1 MLAELMK
8 HHKLSLSQVESIT
21 GLDRSTLSLIRAKKY
36 NGNRE
41 LELQAVEKLKEA
53 GYEMPAFVRLAV
65 KPDVFVTTE
74 NVIKF
79 QSLCDELKST
89 DLTSSFG
96 IVSGRAG
103 RGKTKTAIW
112 YTVQNPQDAVYVLY
126 IDGMSIPQLAREIC
140 FEVTGLRPRS
150 FYDCLIEIE
159 KTTRLKRKLIL
170 IDEADKMPKKYIE
183 MLRGF
188 NERCLCPVALI
199 GEETITS
206 KLDEERRLKSRVR
219 RVVQFEPMSVSDV
232 VTFYQM
238 AVGIDIDP
246 SVAMLLWERA
256 KGDFRVVVRDAYS
269 VVRVLNTNETTEL
282 TAEMVAG
289 L

>member
-1 MLAELMK
+1 MLAELMNY
-8 HHKLSLSQVESIT
+8 HKLSLSKVEAIT
-21 GLDRSTLSLIRAKKY
+21 GLDRSTISLLRAKKY

-53 GYEMPAFVRLAV
+53 GYELPAFVRLTV

-74 NVIKF
+74 NVVKF

-103 RGKTKTAIW
+103 RGKTRTAIW

-140 FEVTGLRPRS
+140 YEVTGLRPRS

-188 NERCLCPVALI
+188 NERCLCPVVLI
-199 GEETITS
+199 GEETITGR
-206 KLDEERRLKSRVR
+206 LNEERRLRSRAR
-219 RVVQFEPMSVSDV
+219 QIINFEPLTVSDV

-246 SVAMLLWERA
+246 SVAVLLWERA

-269 VVRVLNTNETTEL
+269 VVRILNTNETTEV
-282 TAEMVAG
+282 TAEVVSK

>member
-1 MLAELMK
+1 MLAEIMK
-8 HHKLSLSQVESIT
+8 HHKLSLSQVEAIT

-41 LELQAVEKLKEA
+41 LELQAVEKLKES
-53 GYEMPAFVRLAV
+53 GYEMPAFVRLTV

-79 QSLCDELKST
+79 QSLCEELKST

-112 YTVQNPQDAVYVLY
+112 YAVQNPNDAVYVLY

-159 KTTRLKRKLIL
+159 KTTRIKRKLIL

-188 NERCLCPVALI
+188 NERCLCPIVLI

-219 RVVQFEPMSVSDV
+219 RAINFEPLSVSDV

-238 AVGIDIDP
+238 SIGIDVDP
-246 SVAMLLWERA
+246 SVAVLLWERA

>member
-1 MLAELMK
+1 MLSKIME
-8 HHKLSLSQVESIT
+8 HFKLSLGQVEKLT
-21 GLDRSTLSLIRAKKY
+21 GLDRSTISLLKSGKY
-36 NGNRE
+36 NGNRA
-41 LELQAVEKLKEA
+41 LEQQAIKKLKEA
-53 GYEMPAFVRLAV
+53 GYELPAPQKLTV
-65 KPDVFVTTE
+65 KQDVFITTE
-74 NVIKF
+74 NVIRF
-79 QSLCDELKST
+79 SSLCDELKGT

-103 RGKTKTAIW
+103 RGKTRTAIW
-112 YTVQNPQDAVYVLY
+112 YTVQNHQDAVYVLY

-140 FEVTGLRPRS
+140 YEITGLRPRS

-170 IDEADKMPKKYIE
+170 IDEADKMPRKYIE

-188 NERCLCPVALI
+188 NERCLCPVVLI

-219 RVVQFEPMSVSDV
+219 RIVYFEPLSVSDV

-238 AVGIDIDP
+238 AVGIEIDP
-246 SVAMLLWERA
+246 SVAVLLWERA

-269 VVRVLNTNETTEL
+269 VVRLLNTNETTEL
-282 TAEMVAG
+282 TQEMVNR

>member
-1 MLAELMK
+1 MLAEIMK

-21 GLDRSTLSLIRAKKY
+21 GLDRSTISLLRAKKY

-53 GYEMPAFVRLAV
+53 GYDMPAFVRLTV

-79 QSLCDELKST
+79 QSLCEELKST

-140 FEVTGLRPRS
+140 YEVTGLRPRS

-159 KTTRLKRKLIL
+159 KTTRIKRKLIL

-188 NERCLCPVALI
+188 NERCLCPVVLI
-199 GEETITS
+199 GEETIS

-219 RVVQFEPMSVSDV
+219 RIVNFEPLTVSDV

-238 AVGIDIDP
+238 AVGIDVDP
-246 SVAMLLWERA
+246 SVAVLLWERA